1 MRTRISLALLLA
13 SALTAPAALAQN
25 KPEAPPKTEP
35 KLEPKPDGKAE
46 PKPNGKAEPKPD
58 PAKIEAQKAE
68 AARLAELVKR
78 GAEACERGELEP
90 GLAALSSAYSQK
102 PDPDTAVWLGSCEA
116 KAKRWAAAAEHL
128 AAALRVKEDGP
139 ERKRVEEMFLE
150 VRKRVGALKL
160 SVDVEGADVFVQN
173 RYVGQTPLPGE
184 AFVDADVDALVVV
197 KKTGFEEAQRLVKV
211 GAQRSASL
219 QVALSATPSTG
230 NRYAIK
236 DRTKAPFFV
245 LGGAALIA
253 GGVGAALYASAA
265 ARAADADNLLTELQG
280 GKATGTPCSLA
291 ANAASC
297 RALQGMRSSRDSA
310 MNVGTGFLIGGGALL
325 GAAILTGVWAFTSP
339 SPTRTGLRVA
349 PGVARDGASVV
360 LTGAF

>member
-1 MRTRISLALLLA
+1 MRTRIPLAIVLV
-13 SALTAPAALAQN
+13 SALAAPAALAQP
-25 KPEAPPKTEP
+25 KPESLPKTDA
-35 KLEPKPDGKAE
+35 KVEPKPDAAKV
-46 PKPNGKAEPKPD
+46 EPKPD
-58 PAKIEAQKAE
+58 PAKLEAQKAE
-68 AARLAELVKR
+68 AARVAARLAELVKR

-90 GLAALSSAYSQK
+90 GLATLSSAYSQK
-102 PDPDTAVWLGSCEA
+102 PDPDTAVALGSCEA
-116 KAKRWAAAAEHL
+116 KAKHWAAAAEHL

-139 ERKRVEEMFLE
+139 ERKRVEELFLD

-160 SVDVEGADVFVQN
+160 TVDVEGADVFVQN

-197 KKTGFEEAQRLVKV
+197 KKTGFDEAERVVKV

-219 QVALSATPSTG
+219 TVALAAASSSG

-236 DRTKAPFFV
+236 DRTKVPFFV

-253 GGVGAALYASAA
+253 GGVGAALYASAFS
-265 ARAADADNLLTELQG
+265 RAADANNLLTELQG
-280 GKATGTPCSLA
+280 GNASATPCSLS
-291 ANAASC
+291 ANAAAC
-297 RALQGMRSSRDSA
+297 RALGGMRSSRDSA
-310 MNVGTGFLIGGGALL
+310 MNIGTGFLIGGGALL
-325 GAAILTGVWAFTSP
+325 GAAVLTGVWAFTSP
-339 SPTRTGLRVA
+339 NPTRTGLSVA